1 MVFDEDRIPDS
12 AEELAARQRMFSAS
26 GLLAV
31 AKAKK
36 RGLPITYAKGEQ
48 IIREYADGRKE
59 VIGSVAPDV
68 KIACKT
74 FHLR

>member
-1 MVFDEDRIPDS
+1 MIFDEDKFPDTV
-12 AEELAARQRMFSAS
+12 EELAARQRMFSTS

-48 IIREYADGRKE
+48 IIREHADGRKE
-59 VIGSVAPDV
+59 VVGSVAPNV

-74 FHLR
+74 FPLR